1 MPGMRSLA
9 AASMLVSALALS
21 ASGCDRPRGSTNR
34 PEDDSLHMPRMGTGE
49 FHAEEQQRP
58 KEEPKHLPRTS
69 PRTFQDALQ
78 KEIEVAEHIVEL
90 WWASRPVHDEAE
102 DSRVHVVFSDLRDV
116 ARAMDTPEPYTEAL
130 RFALC
135 SLGDG
140 HLRLVDDP
148 ATTRRYFSGL
158 HFDRAGEDI
167 VVSGRSVS
175 PGKGA
180 APSPEG
186 GDKLIAADDTPIEEW
201 LDRLCL
207 VPGSSRH
214 HRHAVA
220 VASLRQ
226 QVRYLHEQP
235 TPRELTLQRKSGETY
250 TVKVDWRA
258 QTEPNAAPCVKAS
271 ILDKKT
277 KVGELKIRTFY
288 CLDKSGQLSDLA
300 FESQLEL
307 ATKALAKAKVEHVV
321 VDLRGNAG
329 GTEWSARQ
337 VLGVL
342 AGERAVFTRQRTR
355 HPYRATTPLT
365 DIEHTPD
372 EETPLLS
379 SRRLWILA
387 DAGCA
392 DACELLVGAM
402 HGREGVKV
410 VGRTTAGSVGQSA
423 IFRLPYSGLQIAV
436 PVTEHAVPGSD
447 VTIEGRGIVPDIEV
461 IRARSDIGTSTDA
474 DVEIVLDRIRK
485 RAEKKANKKKGKH
498 RKG

>member
-9 AASMLVSALALS
+9 AALTLVSALATS

-34 PEDDSLHMPRMGTGE
+34 PEDDSLHMPRVGAGE
-49 FHAEEQQRP
+49 FRAEEQQRP

-69 PRTFQDALQ
+69 PRTLQDALQ

-90 WWASRPVHDEAE
+90 WWASRSVHDDAD
-102 DSRVHVVFSDLRDV
+102 DSRVAVVFSDLRDA
-116 ARAMDTPEPYTEAL
+116 ARSMDSPEPYTEAL

-186 GDKLIAADDTPIEEW
+186 GDKLISADGTPIEEW

-207 VPGSSRH
+207 VPGSTRQ

-220 VASLRQ
+220 LASLRQ

-258 QTEPNAAPCVKAS
+258 KTEPNAAPCVKAS
-271 ILDKKT
+271 ILDKKH

-288 CLDKSGQLSDLA
+288 CMDKSGQLSDLE
-300 FESQLEL
+300 FESQLHL
-307 ATKALAKAKVEHVV
+307 ATKALAKAKVQDVV
-321 VDLRGNAG
+321 VDVRGNAG

-342 AGERAVFTRQRTR
+342 TGEGTVFTRQRTR

-365 DIEHTPD
+365 DVEHTPD
-372 EETPLLS
+372 EQTPLLS
-379 SRRLWILA
+379 SRRIWVVA

-392 DACELLVGAM
+392 DACELLVSAL

-410 VGRTTAGSVGQSA
+410 VGRTTGGSVGQTA
-423 IFRLPYSGLQIAV
+423 TFRLPYSGLQVAV
-436 PVTEHAVPGSD
+436 PITEHAVPGSD

-485 RAEKKANKKKGKH
+485 RAEKKSKSHKGKR

>member
-1 MPGMRSLA
+1 MRSLA
-9 AASMLVSALALS
+9 ATLTTLSMVSALALGTL
-21 ASGCDRPRGSTNR
+21 GCDRPRGSTNR

-49 FHAEEQQRP
+49 FRAEEQQRP
-58 KEEPKHLPRTS
+58 SEERKPLPRTS

-102 DSRVHVVFSDLRDV
+102 DSRVPMVFSELRDI
-116 ARAMDTPEPYTEAL
+116 ARSMDTPEPYTEAL

-140 HLRLVDDP
+140 HLRLVDEP
-148 ATTRRYFSGL
+148 GVTQRYFSGL

-175 PGKGA
+175 SGKGA
-180 APSPEG
+180 APSPQG
-186 GDKLIAADDTPIEEW
+186 GDKLIAADGTPVADW

-207 VPGSSRH
+207 VPGSTRH

-220 VASLRQ
+220 LASLRQ

-250 TVKVDWRA
+250 TVQVDWRA
-258 QTEPNAAPCVKAS
+258 KDEPNAAPCVKAS
-271 ILDKKT
+271 LLDKKN

-288 CLDKSGQLSDLA
+288 CVDKGGQLSDLA
-300 FESQLEL
+300 FESQLQL
-307 ATKALAKAKVEHVV
+307 AAKALAKAKVRDVV
-321 VDLRGNAG
+321 VDVRGNAG
-329 GTEWSARQ
+329 GTEWSAKQ

-342 AGERAVFTRQRTR
+342 TGERTVFTRERTR

-365 DIEHTPD
+365 DVEHTPAAD
-372 EETPLLS
+372 VPLLS
-379 SRRLWILA
+379 SRRIWMLS

-402 HGREGVKV
+402 HGREGVTV
-410 VGRTTAGSVGQSA
+410 VGRATAGSVGKTA
-423 IFRLPYSGLQIAV
+423 VFRLPYSGLQIAV

-461 IRARSDIGTSTDA
+461 VPARSDVGTDTDA
-474 DVEIVLDRIRK
+474 DIEVVLERIRK
-485 RAEKKANKKKGKH
+485 RAAKGDSKGKR
-498 RKG
+498 RKGKK